1 MFSGHWVQTSRAVM
15 TYNSQKR
22 SKTNHK
28 SQIVQDFSH
37 PFRGI
42 SVNSKTAEMGFG
54 IEQSKVLK

>member
-1 MFSGHWVQTSRAVM
+1 MFSGHWVQTSQAVM

-54 IEQSKVLK
+54 NEQSKVLK